1 MWVFLKCFHKHSQ
14 KCFLT
19 YRRVLLD
26 VLNHRDWVLTSCE
39 GMSKIYLLGFRQ
51 LSLKFAT
58 LMWLRLLYYRFVT
71 RLFLNGKIAFKKLM
85 IKQSEYV
92 C

>member
-1 MWVFLKCFHKHSQ
+1 
-14 KCFLT
+14 
-19 YRRVLLD
+19 
-26 VLNHRDWVLTSCE
+26 
-39 GMSKIYLLGFRQ
+39 MSKIYLLGFRQ